1 MCMHR
6 INVRSVALLIAATL
20 SAPVAVGAQLPWE
33 SPTLLRPGSPR
44 GVSLMAVDYAL
55 DPHSGLGAMMYWR
68 SDDAP
73 HGLGFRFGAAL
84 GLGDKLNF
92 AGGVDHSAP
101 LLRGTPQF
109 PMELIWFTGAG
120 ATYGEYV
127 QVAVPLG
134 VAVGRSST
142 SKAAFNP
149 YVSARGVYEARFG
162 SAAPENPRSVGL
174 AIDVGADLALGR
186 SRKFLLRSAAALGDR
201 PAIALGVHV
210 GGPSAS
216 STMSSL
222 RKAN

>member
-1 MCMHR
+1 MHR
-6 INVRSVALLIAATL
+6 INMRCVALLIAAIGL
-20 SAPVAVGAQLPWE
+20 APIAVRAQLPWE

-44 GVSLMAVDYAL
+44 GVSVMAVDYAL
-55 DPHSGLGAMMYWR
+55 DPHSGLGGMMYWR

-73 HGLGFRFGAAL
+73 YGLGFRLEAAL

-92 AGGVDHSAP
+92 ASGFDRSG
-101 LLRGTPQF
+101 LLLSGTPQF

-142 SKAAFNP
+142 SRAAFNP

-174 AIDVGADLALGR
+174 AIDVGADLVLGR
-186 SRKFLLRSAAALGDR
+186 TRKFLLRSAASLGDR
-201 PAIALGVHV
+201 PALALGMHV
-210 GGPSAS
+210 GGPPANN
-216 STMSSL
+216 TMSSL